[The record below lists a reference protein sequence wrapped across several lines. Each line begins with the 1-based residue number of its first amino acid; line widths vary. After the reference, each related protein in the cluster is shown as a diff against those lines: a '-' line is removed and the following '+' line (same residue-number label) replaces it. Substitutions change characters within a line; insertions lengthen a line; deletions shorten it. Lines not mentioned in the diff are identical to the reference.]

1 MITKRLKGI
10 SLFASAGIGE
20 TYFKEAGIDIVVANE
35 LLEKRADLYRAIAPE
50 TTVVCGDI
58 TKEEVFEKIG
68 YETIGVRI
76 PDCDIALNILKEFGP
91 MLTTSVNDSGEKPIN
106 EHEEIVSK
114 YSSPSIL
121 VQFV

>member
-20 TYFKEAGIDIVVANE
+20 TYFKEAGIDIVVSNE

-58 TKEEVFEKIG
+58 TNEEVFEKIA
-68 YETIGVRI
+68 EV
-76 PDCDIALNILKEFGP
+76 A
-91 MLTTSVNDSGEKPIN
+91 
-106 EHEEIVSK
+106 EIVDGDVQSIEAVKPEEEKTETKKKSSK
-114 YSSPSIL
+114 K
-121 VQFV
+121 

>member
-20 TYFKEAGIDIVVANE
+20 TYFKEAGIDIVVSNE

-58 TKEEVFEKIG
+58 TK
-68 YETIGVRI
+68 
-76 PDCDIALNILKEFGP
+76 
-91 MLTTSVNDSGEKPIN
+91 
-106 EHEEIVSK
+106 
-114 YSSPSIL
+114 
-121 VQFV
+121 